1 MWGDIFSFHR
11 RALGTALSQ
20 EEEEEKE
27 KGEEEKGK
35 EEDPATLMFLQ

>member
-1 MWGDIFSFHR
+1 MDVILAPTG

-20 EEEEEKE
+20 EEKEEE
-27 KGEEEKGK
+27 EEEEEEK